1 MAHHV
6 GMSFDVVPLELLA
19 VTLIAVLTALPV
31 SVPLAAGAT
40 AGPQERWNA
49 AGLALGG
56 GLLLG
61 VLGAIVLLLAGGFA
75 LASLL
80 ARLAQV
86 PGLLLLL
93 AATVLSLLRVPQ
105 PTLPR
110 VLGLIGCLL
119 VGLGEPLQ
127 VLPALGGISNSALVL
142 IVGVVAE
149 AVAVVV
155 IVGLLVAVASR
166 AESFVGGLA
175 VGGAVGA
182 LVLLIALLLPHG
194 IGVIVQVVLIVLGIV
209 AGVVLSAIRSRA
221 A

>member
-1 MAHHV
+1 
-6 GMSFDVVPLELLA
+6 MSFDVVPLELLA
-19 VTLIAVLTALPV
+19 AALIAVLTALPV

-40 AGPQERWNA
+40 AGPRERWNA
-49 AGLALGG
+49 VGLALGG

-61 VLGAIVLLLAGGFA
+61 VLGAIVLLLAGDLA
-75 LASLL
+75 LAALL

-93 AATVLSLLRVPQ
+93 AAAILSLLRATG
-105 PTLPR
+105 PTLPW

-119 VGLGEPLQ
+119 TGLGEPLQ
-127 VLPALGGISNSALVL
+127 ALPALGGISNSALVL
-142 IVGVVAE
+142 MVGVVAE
-149 AVAVVV
+149 AVVVVV
-155 IVGLLVAVASR
+155 IVGLLVAVAAR
-166 AESFVGGLA
+166 AEVFGGGLA

-182 LVLLIALLLPHG
+182 LVLLIALMLPHG